1 MASRYAVFDMDYT
14 EWKEFIIQRYSQ
26 IEILYNDNLIDYDKY
41 ISMKEDITFRIKL
54 EREIRES
61 IELLFLDDYW
71 LNTNFDQE
79 WINL

>member
-1 MASRYAVFDMDYT
+1 MDYT

>member
-54 EREIRES
+54 ES
-61 IELLFLDDYW
+61 ILNLVLIFVFLFAYLQNEAASTDV
-71 LNTNFDQE
+71 
-79 WINL
+79 